1 LIKHVVTIFNMSQ
14 NPEKRNK
21 DSKEAA
27 EGSIEQSISNEDVEV
42 AGTEEAKGTDIAGA
56 GL

>member
-1 LIKHVVTIFNMSQ
+1 MSQ

-21 DSKEAA
+21 DSKEAV
-27 EGSIEQSISNEDVEV
+27 EDSIEQSIDNEDVEV
-42 AGTEEAKGTDIAGA
+42 AGIEEAKRTDITGA